1 MDNIINAS
9 LQVLPS
15 GGPLHPYELV
25 DRAIEVIEKSG
36 LKYKVCPFETVVEG
50 TYDEV
55 MAVFKQA
62 QQACY
67 DAGATSV
74 MAYFKIQSAADDVTI
89 EDKMEK
95 YEEERKTEKQHRVS
109 K

>member
-1 MDNIINAS
+1 MNKIINAS

-15 GGPLHPYELV
+15 GGTLHPYEIV

-50 TYDEV
+50 SYDEV
-55 MAVFKQA
+55 MAVFKKA

-67 DAGATSV
+67 DAGAKSV
-74 MAYFKIQSAADDVTI
+74 MTYFKIQSALNDVAI

-95 YEEERKTEKQHRVS
+95 YE
-109 K
+109 

>member
-1 MDNIINAS
+1 MNKIINAS

-15 GGPLHPYELV
+15 GGPLHPYEIV

-50 TYDEV
+50 TYDEI
-55 MAVFKQA
+55 MSVFKLA

-67 DAGATSV
+67 DAGAESV
-74 MAYFKIQSAADDVTI
+74 MAYFKIQSSVENVSI
-89 EDKMEK
+89 EDKVGK
-95 YEEERKTEKQHRVS
+95 YENP
-109 K
+109 

>member
-1 MDNIINAS
+1 MNKNVNAS

-25 DRAIEVIEKSG
+25 DRAIEVIAKSG
-36 LKYKVCPFETVVEG
+36 LRYRVCPFETVVEG

-55 MAVFKQA
+55 MAVFKQT

-74 MAYFKIQSAADDVTI
+74 MAYIKIQSAADDVTI

>member
-1 MDNIINAS
+1 MNKIINAS

-15 GGPLHPYELV
+15 GGTLHPYEIV

-50 TYDEV
+50 SYDEV
-55 MAVFKQA
+55 MAVFKKA

-74 MAYFKIQSAADDVTI
+74 MTYFKIQSALNDVAI

-95 YEEERKTEKQHRVS
+95 YE
-109 K
+109 

>member
-1 MDNIINAS
+1 MFSMNKKINAA

-15 GGPLHPYELV
+15 GGEKHPYEIV
-25 DRAIEVIEKSG
+25 DKAIEVIARSG

-50 TYDEV
+50 TYDEI
-55 MAVFKQA
+55 MNVFKAA

-67 DAGATSV
+67 DAGAQSII
-74 MAYFKIQSAADDVTI
+74 AYFKIQTSLNDVTI

-95 YEEERKTEKQHRVS
+95 YE
-109 K
+109 

>member
-1 MDNIINAS
+1 MNKTINAS

-15 GGPLHPYELV
+15 GGNKHPYLIV
-25 DRAIEVIEKSG
+25 DEAIKVIANSG

-50 TYDEV
+50 AYDEV
-55 MAVFKQA
+55 MEVFKQA

-67 DAGATSV
+67 QAGAENV
-74 MAYFKIQSAADDVTI
+74 MAYFKIQSSVNAVSI

-95 YEEERKTEKQHRVS
+95 YE
-109 K
+109 

>member
-1 MDNIINAS
+1 MNRIINAT

-15 GGPLHPYELV
+15 GGTKHPYEIV
-25 DRAIEVIEKSG
+25 DKAIEVIATSG

-50 TYDEV
+50 TYDEI
-55 MAVFKQA
+55 MTVFKRA

-67 DAGATSV
+67 DAGAESV
-74 MAYFKIQSAADDVTI
+74 MAYFKIQSSQSDVAI

-95 YEEERKTEKQHRVS
+95 Y
-109 K
+109 